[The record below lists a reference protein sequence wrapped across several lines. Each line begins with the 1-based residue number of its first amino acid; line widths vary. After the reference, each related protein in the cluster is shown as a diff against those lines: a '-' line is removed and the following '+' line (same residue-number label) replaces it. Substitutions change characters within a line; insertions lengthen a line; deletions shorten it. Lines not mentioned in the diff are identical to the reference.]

1 MLQQEQLQDYVI
13 ATGRS
18 VSLEYFVARA
28 FESVGLAWRDHVKLD
43 STLLRPSD
51 IRYGAADPS
60 LAARIL
66 GWQAKHQ
73 VEDVIDAMCRAG
85 EAHVRGNLTAH

>member
-1 MLQQEQLQDYVI
+1 MDKKTKIFACRRGPQRQ
-13 ATGRS
+13 
-18 VSLEYFVARA
+18 
-28 FESVGLAWRDHVKLD
+28 
-43 STLLRPSD
+43 
-51 IRYGAADPS
+51 
-60 LAARIL
+60 AARIL